1 MPEACGAQTLIIQV
15 EATRLFGLAA
25 AQGNARAQFNLG
37 VMYFKGE
44 GATKDN
50 IYAHMWVNIAASS
63 GDADGVKVRE
73 IIAKRMTTED
83 ILKAIALARECMQKN
98 FKGC

>member
-1 MPEACGAQTLIIQV
+1 
-15 EATRLFGLAA
+15 
-25 AQGNARAQFNLG
+25 
-37 VMYFKGE
+37 
-44 GATKDN
+44 
-50 IYAHMWVNIAASS
+50 MWVNIAASS